1 MRYMKKSHSD
11 ADLEKQVA
19 DPISVFRSLLPFA
32 WPEGRWDL
40 RLRVI
45 IAFLCLLSAK
55 LVTVSV
61 PFAYKEAVNA
71 LDAIA
76 GQSEIVSL
84 TVVSI
89 FFIISYGMGRIMMI
103 VFNALRDGLFIKV
116 GQNAVRSISVDV
128 FKHLHTLSLRFH
140 LERRTGELN
149 RVVAR
154 ASTAIELIIRMGV
167 LNFFP
172 TVLELLLVFGIFAV
186 MFGLEFVLVLFLT
199 LISYVFFTK
208 KATDWRINIRRDMN
222 NADNEAGSRSVDS
235 LLNYETIKYFG
246 NEELETKRYDKVM
259 AGYEKA
265 AVRTFV
271 SLGVLNAGQA
281 AIFTIG
287 LTIAMLMAA
296 QGVAS
301 KEFTLGDFVMIN
313 ALLIQLQIPLNFLGM
328 VYREIRQ
335 ALVDLENLFA
345 LLRKFPEIVDIPNA
359 KPLEVLA
366 GEVEFEDVHF
376 AYDPKRPI
384 LKGVSFKVPAG
395 KMTAIVGPS
404 GAGKS
409 TISRALFR
417 FYNVTSGV
425 VRIDGQDIS
434 QVTQK
439 SLRAAIG
446 MVPQDT
452 VLFNE
457 TLFYNIAYGRPGAS
471 AKEVYEAARMA
482 QIDGFIKQLPEGYD
496 TYVGERG
503 LKLSGGEKQRVAIAR
518 TILKAPPILMLDEA
532 TSALD
537 SYTEKEIQGALD
549 QVSRERT
556 TLVIAHRL
564 STVIH
569 ADEILVLEQGEIVER
584 GRHED
589 LVTKGG
595 VYAGLWQQ
603 QRESADESLKK
614 AGLEPVKEDS

>member
-1 MRYMKKSHSD
+1 MRHMKQSRDNSQDTPDH
-11 ADLEKQVA
+11 EKQGV
-19 DPISVFRSLLPFA
+19 DPVSVFCSLLPFA

-45 IAFLCLLSAK
+45 VAIVALLAAK
-55 LVTVSV
+55 IITVSV
-61 PFAYKEAVNA
+61 PFAYKEAVNE
-71 LDAIA
+71 LDAIS
-76 GQSEIVSL
+76 GQSEVVSL
-84 TVVSI
+84 ALVPISL
-89 FFIISYGMGRIMMI
+89 IIAYGMGRIMMI
-103 VFNALRDGLFIKV
+103 VFNALRDGLFIRV
-116 GQNAVRSISVDV
+116 GQNAVRSISVDA
-128 FKHLHTLSLRFH
+128 FRHLHNLSLRFH

-167 LNFFP
+167 LNFVP
-172 TVLELLLVFGIFAV
+172 TLLELGLVFTIFAV
-186 MFGLEFVLVLFLT
+186 MFGWEFVVILFFTLV
-199 LISYVFFTK
+199 SYVYFTK
-208 KATDWRINIRRDMN
+208 KASDWRIRIRRDMN
-222 NADNEAGSRSVDS
+222 DADNEAGSRSVDS

-246 NEELETKRYDKVM
+246 NEELETKRFDKIM

-287 LTIAMLMAA
+287 LTISMLLAA
-296 QGVAS
+296 KGVS
-301 KEFTLGDFVMIN
+301 EKQFTLGDFVMIN

-335 ALVDLENLFA
+335 ALVDLENMFG
-345 LLRKFPEIVDIPNA
+345 LLGKFPEIVDEPDA
-359 KPLEVLA
+359 KPLEVPSGA
-366 GEVEFEDVHF
+366 IEFTDVHF

-417 FYNVTSGV
+417 FYDVSSGLIQ
-425 VRIDGQDIS
+425 IDGQDIS
-434 QVTQK
+434 KVTQK

-446 MVPQDT
+446 VVPQDT

-457 TLFYNIAYGRPGAS
+457 TLYYNIAYGRPDAS
-471 AKEVYEAARMA
+471 SDEVYEAARMA
-482 QIDGFIKQLPEGYD
+482 QIEGFIKQLPDGYD

-518 TILKAPPILMLDEA
+518 TMLKGPPILMLDEA

-537 SYTEKEIQGALD
+537 SFTEKEIQGALD

-569 ADEILVLEQGEIVER
+569 ADEIIVLDQGEIVER
-584 GRHED
+584 GTHEGLIAKD
-589 LVTKGG
+589 G
-595 VYAGLWQQ
+595 VYSRLWKQ
-603 QRESADESLKK
+603 QRENNEEAVV
-614 AGLEPVKEDS
+614 PVS